1 MGNTEKCGLPHVF
14 HSKNRTSTLKKFF
27 RILFFVFA
35 SFFAVA
41 CSSSSSDETETN
53 ISEQS
58 DSDGENS
65 EHKSEDA
72 SGAADVKFEN
82 QSLYS
87 VSVYLSNPKYNSNL
101 VVFAEVE
108 AASSAEK
115 KFSGDIDGATTFY
128 FVYNLNNLGSAAY
141 PYIPYDTISD
151 HKTQKLSKD
160 EQTTVI
166 IDDIEDFKTDSAFLI
181 LQNDTTS
188 SVYLVSGNSPLNPYG
203 MDEKEIQYGKSAF
216 YEIGGSGKGAI
227 PFEKASELRVV
238 INSSEYRELPKI
250 NYEAG
255 KVYTVTVSKNA
266 VERTDTTFFPSSG
279 SVYEVAFANPKNPL
293 QNRVASF
300 EEGTEL
306 SADDLAALSVDGYDF
321 VGWYIGD
328 RKVEEGFK
336 INQSYTFTAKF
347 EAIEYTINYELNG
360 GKNSTENPMSYTI
373 ESDSFSFAV
382 PTRTG
387 YKFSGWYE
395 TEDFAGSST
404 AGIESGSFGDKTL
417 YAKWEAVSYTISYVL
432 NGGENSSENRSEYTI
447 ESDSITLASPS
458 KTGATF
464 LGWYETENFSGSKIT
479 SIPKGSV
486 GNKTFYAKW
495 NFITYSISYELNGG
509 TNAAGN
515 PTSYTTGSD
524 TVAILNPTRS
534 GYSFSGWYKTSDFSG
549 NSVSEIESGSFGNIT
564 LYAKWEAISY
574 TISYVLNG
582 GENSS
587 ENRSEY
593 TIESD
598 SITLASPSKNG
609 ATFLGWYETENFS
622 GSKISSIPKGSM
634 ENKTFY
640 AKWNLIT
647 YTISYELNGGTN
659 AAGNP
664 KSYTI
669 ESRFVYFSA
678 PTRTGYTF
686 AGWYTSED
694 FSENPVTKITSGTFG
709 NITMYAKW
717 QETIYT
723 AETIADLDL
732 SEISGAYT
740 IKVAGDISDYM
751 NVNVY
756 TMVYLADKIKK
767 AVADITL
774 DLSEATGVTELK
786 PTSAFFEESDFV
798 NCKKLKSVILPN
810 CLKTLGDYAF
820 KGCTSI
826 ESITLPEGLTTIGS
840 AAFSGC
846 SSIESITLP
855 ASLTSIG
862 SSAFGNCTNLK
873 TIIVPDS
880 VTNFGT
886 HIFGGCKSLTDFTT
900 PNGMSSI
907 PEGTFYNCT
916 SLENIVI
923 SDFVTSIGEKAFGQ
937 CESLVKITIPA
948 SVKRIAYECFLDCTN
963 LKSITFT
970 DTTTWYYCGSWLY
983 ANGTQISVNTPTLNA
998 TYFTSTYLSKN
1009 WYKE

>member
-1 MGNTEKCGLPHVF
+1 M
-14 HSKNRTSTLKKFF
+14 KKFF

-82 QSLYS
+82 QSFYS

-101 VVFAEVE
+101 AVFAEVE

-115 KFSGDIDGATTFY
+115 KYTGDIDSATTFY

-203 MDEKEIQYGKSAF
+203 MNEKEIQYGKSAF

-227 PFEKASELRVV
+227 PFEKASELRAV

-255 KVYTVTVSKNA
+255 KVYTVTVSKTA
-266 VERTDTTFFPSSG
+266 VERTNTTFFPSSG
-279 SVYEVAFANPKNPL
+279 SVYEVVFANPKNPL

-321 VGWYIGD
+321 LGWYIGD
-328 RKVEEGFK
+328 KKIEEGFK
-336 INQSYTFTAKF
+336 IKQNYTLSAKL

-360 GKNSTENPMSYTI
+360 GKNSAENPQSYTI
-373 ESDSFSFAV
+373 ESDSFSFAA

-486 GNKTFYAKW
+486 GNKSFYAKW

-515 PTSYTTGSD
+515 PTSYTTNSG

-534 GYSFSGWYKTSDFSG
+534 GYSFAGWYKASDFSG

-564 LYAKWEAISY
+564 LYAKW
-574 TISYVLNG
+574 
-582 GENSS
+582 
-587 ENRSEY
+587 
-593 TIESD
+593 D
-598 SITLASPSKNG
+598 S
-609 ATFLGWYETENFS
+609 TF
-622 GSKISSIPKGSM
+622 
-634 ENKTFY
+634 
-640 AKWNLIT
+640 
-647 YTISYELNGGTN
+647 
-659 AAGNP
+659 
-664 KSYTI
+664 
-669 ESRFVYFSA
+669 
-678 PTRTGYTF
+678 
-686 AGWYTSED
+686 
-694 FSENPVTKITSGTFG
+694 
-709 NITMYAKW
+709 
-717 QETIYT
+717 T
-723 AETIADLDL
+723 AERIADLDL
-732 SEISGAYT
+732 SKISGAYT
-740 IKVAGDISDYM
+740 LKVAGDITSD
-751 NVNVY
+751 
-756 TMVYLADKIKK
+756 TILELASKIENSS
-767 AVADITL
+767 ANITL
-774 DLSEATGVTELK
+774 DLSEATGLTEIK
-786 PTSAFFEESDFV
+786 RFGSNGTFDSDFV
-798 NCKKLKSVILPN
+798 NCKTLKSVILPN
-810 CLKTLGDYAF
+810 CLETLGDDTFY
-820 KGCTSI
+820 GCKSLV
-826 ESITLPEGLTTIGS
+826 SVTLPSSLTTIGNS
-840 AAFSGC
+840 VLMGC
-846 SSIESITLP
+846 K
-855 ASLTSIG
+855 
-862 SSAFGNCTNLK
+862 NLK
-873 TIIVPDS
+873 EITIPNS
-880 VTNFGT
+880 VT
-886 HIFGGCKSLTDFTT
+886 SL
-900 PNGMSSI
+900 GYM
-907 PEGTFYNCT
+907 TFYR
-916 SLENIVI
+916 
-923 SDFVTSIGEKAFGQ
+923 
-937 CESLVKITIPA
+937 CESLESVTIPA
-948 SVKRIAYECFLDCTN
+948 SVTKIGSGSFQYCEKLQ
-963 LKSITFT
+963 SITFA
-970 DTTTWYYCGSWLY
+970 DTTTWYYGDVSY
-983 ANGTQISVNTPTLNA
+983 KNGTQISVYSPTRNA
-998 TYFTSTYLSKN
+998 RYFTSTYVDKY

>member
-14 HSKNRTSTLKKFF
+14 HSKNRKSTLKKFF

-41 CSSSSSDETETN
+41 CSSSSSDETESN

-58 DSDGENS
+58 DSAGENS

-115 KFSGDIDGATTFY
+115 KFTGDIDSATTFY
-128 FVYNLNNLGSAAY
+128 FVYNLNNLGSTAY

-203 MDEKEIQYGKSAF
+203 MNEKEIQYGKSAF

-227 PFEKASELRVV
+227 SFEKASELRAV

-255 KVYTVTVSKNA
+255 KVYTVTVSKTA

-279 SVYEVAFANPKNPL
+279 SVYEVAFVNPKNPL

-321 VGWYIGD
+321 LGWYIGD
-328 RKVEEGFK
+328 KKIEDGFK
-336 INQSYTFTAKF
+336 IKQNYTFSAKL

-360 GKNSTENPMSYTI
+360 GKNSTENPQSYTI
-373 ESDSFSFAV
+373 ESDSFSFAA
-382 PTRTG
+382 PTKNG
-387 YKFSGWYE
+387 YKFLGWYE
-395 TEDFAGSST
+395 TEDFTGSST

-417 YAKWEAVSYTISYVL
+417 YAKWETVSYTISYVL
-432 NGGENSSENRSEYTI
+432 NGGENSSENRT
-447 ESDSITLASPS
+447 
-458 KTGATF
+458 
-464 LGWYETENFSGSKIT
+464 
-479 SIPKGSV
+479 
-486 GNKTFYAKW
+486 
-495 NFITYSISYELNGG
+495 
-509 TNAAGN
+509 
-515 PTSYTTGSD
+515 
-524 TVAILNPTRS
+524 
-534 GYSFSGWYKTSDFSG
+534 
-549 NSVSEIESGSFGNIT
+549 
-564 LYAKWEAISY
+564 
-574 TISYVLNG
+574 
-582 GENSS
+582 
-587 ENRSEY
+587 EY

-622 GSKISSIPKGSM
+622 GNKISSIPKGSVGNKSFYAKWNFITYSISYELNGGTNVAGNPTSYTTNSDTVSILNPTRSGYFFEGWYKTSDFSGNPVSEIESGSFGNVSLYAKWKAISYTISYVLNGGENSSENRSEYTIESNSIALASPSKTGATFLGWYETENFSGSKISSIPKGSM
-634 ENKTFY
+634 GNKTFY

-647 YTISYELNGGTN
+647 YSISYELNGGTN

-694 FSENPVTKITSGTFG
+694 FSENPVTKITSGSFG
-709 NITMYAKW
+709 NITLYAKW
-717 QETIYT
+717 DSIIYT
-723 AETIADLDL
+723 AETLASLNL
-732 SEISGAYT
+732 SKISGVYT
-740 IKVAGDISDYM
+740 LKISGDITSD
-751 NVNVY
+751 
-756 TMVYLADKIKK
+756 TILELAAKIEK
-767 AVADITL
+767 ASADITL
-774 DLSEATGVTELK
+774 DLSEATGLTEIK
-786 PTSAFFEESDFV
+786 RFGSNGKYDSDFV
-798 NCKKLKSVILPN
+798 NCKTLKSVILPN
-810 CLKTLGDYAF
+810 CLETLGDYAF
-820 KGCTSI
+820 KGCASI

-862 SSAFGNCTNLK
+862 SSAFGSCTNLK

-886 HIFGGCKSLTDFTT
+886 HIFGGCKGLTDFII
-900 PNGMSSI
+900 PNGMTSI
-907 PEGTFYNCT
+907 PKGTFYNCT

-923 SDFVTSIGEKAFGQ
+923 SDFVTSIGEKAFSK

-948 SVKRIAYECFLDCTN
+948 NVKRIAYECFLDCTN

-1009 WYKE
+1009 WYKD